1 MGGNSLQFLL
11 TFVLF
16 LFCTK
21 PTLSCIEQ
29 ERQALL
35 KIKEDLIDDYGHLH
49 SWSAEEGSKDCCKWR
64 GVRCSNQTGHIIMLN
79 LNFSNLEPLRGK
91 LSPFLI
97 DLQYLNHLDVQNN
110 DFNQSQIPNSIGSLS
125 NLIHL
130 DLKFANF
137 GTNIPFH
144 LGNLS
149 SLHYLDLSWNN
160 FNNLENLEW
169 LPQLSSL
176 RYLDMSSVNLSKV
189 NNWLQV
195 VNKLPYLT
203 SLHLE
208 SCNLPS
214 IFSVWLVNSSTS
226 LHSLDLS
233 DNSLTSSSSVL
244 QWLFNFNTSVVKL
257 DLRFNQFH
265 GLIPDGFS
273 KMKSLT
279 HLFLDYNEFEG
290 GIPKTFS
297 GLCNLNT
304 LSLPVNNLNGQ
315 LLEFFH
321 NLTGCA
327 NQSIEVLNLDW
338 NQIMGSLPD
347 LITFPSLRELGL
359 HHNHLNGTILD
370 NLGKQSRLER
380 LYLGHNS
387 FEGFISEA
395 HFSELTKLKYLDLSN
410 TSLVFNFSSDWV
422 PPFQLEKIA
431 LWSCQLGPQ
440 FPKWLQTQKNC
451 IWLDIS
457 NSGISDSLFNSYW
470 IFSPRLIYMNMSHNQ
485 ISGHIPNLSLEF
497 SSRPTIDLSS
507 NKLEGEIPSF
517 LFKVTHLD
525 ISNNLF
531 SEPALFLCTTN
542 NRNLSILDLSNNQL
556 LGELPNC
563 WMHFEGLKILNLAN
577 NRFHGKIPNSIGSLL
592 GIEILDLGNNSFT
605 GELPSSLKNCTK
617 LKFVNLR
624 DNKLSGKIPMW
635 LGSSHPDLVVLFL
648 RSNHFFGSIP
658 SHLCHLTHL
667 QLLDLAL
674 NHISGSIPKC
684 INNLTALTSP
694 ISTIGHL
701 YKGPLD
707 FFHCDDLAFWL
718 WKGRDLSSNLGQI
731 KSIDLSSNKL
741 TGPIPR
747 EIMELVGLISLNLS
761 RNLLTRRIT
770 AEIGALRSLEVLDLS
785 ENQLSGGIPSS
796 IALINSLNFLDLSNN
811 NLSGIIPTGHQ
822 LNTFN
827 ATAYE
832 GNPNLCG
839 FPLPKKCPGETNQ
852 NTAVNRGDDH
862 AGIQETED
870 GFITP
875 GFYVSVALG
884 FVIGF
889 LGVFGTLLLNR
900 SWRFSHFNFLNNV
913 KDKMNVTVVVN
924 MARLR
929 RQHQT

>member
-1 MGGNSLQFLL
+1 
-11 TFVLF
+11 
-16 LFCTK
+16 
-21 PTLSCIEQ
+21 
-29 ERQALL
+29 
-35 KIKEDLIDDYGHLH
+35 
-49 SWSAEEGSKDCCKWR
+49 
-64 GVRCSNQTGHIIMLN
+64 
-79 LNFSNLEPLRGK
+79 
-91 LSPFLI
+91 
-97 DLQYLNHLDVQNN
+97 
-110 DFNQSQIPNSIGSLS
+110 QIPNSICSLS

-130 DLKFANF
+130 DLKSANF
-137 GTNIPFH
+137 GTNVPFH

-149 SLHYLDLSWNN
+149 SLQYLDLSWNN
-160 FNNLENLEW
+160 FNNPENLIW
-169 LPQLSSL
+169 LL
-176 RYLDMSSVNLSKV
+176 
-189 NNWLQV
+189 
-195 VNKLPYLT
+195 
-203 SLHLE
+203 
-208 SCNLPS
+208 
-214 IFSVWLVNSSTS
+214 
-226 LHSLDLS
+226 
-233 DNSLTSSSSVL
+233 
-244 QWLFNFNTSVVKL
+244 NFNTSVVKL

-347 LITFPSLRELGL
+347 LTTFPSLRELGL

-395 HFSELTKLKYLDLSN
+395 HFSELTKLKYLDLFN

-422 PPFQLEKIA
+422 PPFQL
-431 LWSCQLGPQ
+431 
-440 FPKWLQTQKNC
+440 
-451 IWLDIS
+451 
-457 NSGISDSLFNSYW
+457 
-470 IFSPRLIYMNMSHNQ
+470 
-485 ISGHIPNLSLEF
+485 
-497 SSRPTIDLSS
+497 
-507 NKLEGEIPSF
+507 
-517 LFKVTHLD
+517 
-525 ISNNLF
+525 
-531 SEPALFLCTTN
+531 PALFLCTTN
-542 NRNLSILDLSNNQL
+542 NRNLSILHLSNNQL

-592 GIEILDLGNNSFT
+592 GIELLDLGNNSFT

-624 DNKLSGKIPMW
+624 DNKLSGQIPMW

-648 RSNHFFGSIP
+648 GSNHLFGSIP

-684 INNLTALTSP
+684 LNSLTSLTSP

-701 YKGPLD
+701 Y
-707 FFHCDDLAFWL
+707 
-718 WKGRDLSSNLGQI
+718 KGRDLSSNLGQI

-741 TGPIPR
+741 IGPIPR
-747 EIMELVGLISLNLS
+747 EIIEFVGLISLNLS
-761 RNLLTRRIT
+761 RNLLTGRIT
-770 AEIGALRSLEVLDLS
+770 TEIGVLRSLEVLDLS

-811 NLSGIIPTGHQ
+811 NLSGIIPTDPQ

-839 FPLPKKCPGETNQ
+839 FPLPKKCPGETTQ
-852 NTAVNRGDDH
+852 NPTVNRGGDH
-862 AGIQETED
+862 AGIQEMED

-875 GFYVSVALG
+875 RFYVSVALG

-889 LGVFGTLLLNR
+889 GGVFGTLLLNR
-900 SWRFSHFNFLNNV
+900 SW
-913 KDKMNVTVVVN
+913 
-924 MARLR
+924 
-929 RQHQT
+929 